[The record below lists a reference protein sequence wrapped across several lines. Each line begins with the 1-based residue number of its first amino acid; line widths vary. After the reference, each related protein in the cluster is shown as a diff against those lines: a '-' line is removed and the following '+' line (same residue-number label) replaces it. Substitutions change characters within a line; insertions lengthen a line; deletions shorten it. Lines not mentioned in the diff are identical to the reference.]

1 MFMMGWIEPI
11 PFLRRLGVSLLL
23 IALMSGCVT
32 TGDGLPVLSGAAEQR
47 IRSSEALLRQLPACA
62 IVMPSIGAV
71 PPGGAGMIER
81 VVARHFAQRLPRL
94 IGSPERRALARA
106 GAYNLSDP
114 IDRGRF
120 ARMLSCRH
128 GLEIT
133 VHAAGISYVVA
144 WAGRHVDLTLTL
156 FRFND
161 EEVLWSARHGLDRS
175 AGGLPTGPLSLVL
188 DTVRAS
194 VFASDRDGTEALVED
209 VVRQVAQ
216 TFPDLRQ
223 IQ

>member
-1 MFMMGWIEPI
+1 M
-11 PFLRRLGVSLLL
+11 
-23 IALMSGCVT
+23 
-32 TGDGLPVLSGAAEQR
+32 
-47 IRSSEALLRQLPACA
+47 PA
-62 IVMPSIGAV
+62 IGAV
-71 PPGGAGMIER
+71 PPGGADMVET

-94 IGSPERRALARA
+94 IGSPERRARARN

-114 IDRGRF
+114 TELGRF
-120 ARMLSCRH
+120 ARTLGCRH

-133 VHAAGISYVVA
+133 VHAAGSSYVVA

-156 FRFND
+156 IRFSD
-161 EEVLWSARHGLDRS
+161 EAILWSARHGLDRS
-175 AGGLPTGPLSLVL
+175 AGGLPTGPLSLVF
-188 DTVRAS
+188 DTARAS
-194 VFASDRDGTEALVED
+194 AFASDRDGTEALVED